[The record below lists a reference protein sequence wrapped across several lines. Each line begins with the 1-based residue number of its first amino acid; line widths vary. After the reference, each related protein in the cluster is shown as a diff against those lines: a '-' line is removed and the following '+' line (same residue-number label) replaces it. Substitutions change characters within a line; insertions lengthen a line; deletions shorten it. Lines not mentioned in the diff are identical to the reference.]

1 VDRLLLG
8 HMTTELTRRIRA
20 ELTTAVIEETRSSE
34 DTAARLRRGGEEL
47 HVLAIGPDHP
57 DCISLAQQAAQ
68 ADASLSV
75 LILCDPS
82 ERSSILKRVRFTPF
96 LGAALHVLALSGDP
110 SVAAALR
117 EACART
123 RRRRAHRAL
132 LDELDSKRSA
142 LDIAPSTLADRLRET
157 EEQYRVVVETLNDA
171 IVTIDEDSTI
181 LIANRATER
190 VFGYSPGELRG
201 RSLTELMPERLRPL
215 HVEAL
220 VRYTGSLKQRIRWD
234 RLELTGLHKAGHE
247 IPLEVS
253 FGEHLQSGRRCF
265 TGILRDVSERKLW
278 ERELQDSAAELKRR
292 NQELDAANRD
302 LEEFTSIAS
311 HDLQEP
317 LRKLVV
323 FAALLRE
330 DLAQTL
336 PEDAERD
343 LEFILEG
350 ARRMQGLVVDLLAL
364 SRAGQS
370 AMDLQRIPADAC
382 ADRALEDLEL
392 QIEESRARIERDA
405 LPEVFADFVLLTG
418 IFRNLIGNAIKFA
431 RDGPPVVRITAV
443 PLERGWVLGVRDAGI
458 GIPEDATQEIFK
470 AFRRLNSATPTEGS
484 GIGLAFCRKA
494 IERHGGRI
502 WVESVPSGGSHFRF
516 TLEAAP

>member
-1 VDRLLLG
+1 
-8 HMTTELTRRIRA
+8 MTTELVGRIRA
-20 ELTTAVIEETRSSE
+20 ELTTAVIEETRSPE
-34 DTAARLRRGGEEL
+34 DTTARLHRGGEEL

-75 LILCDPS
+75 LILCHPS
-82 ERSSILKRVRFTPF
+82 ERSSFLKRVRFTPF
-96 LGAALHVLALSGDP
+96 LGAEVQVLSLSGDA
-110 SVAAALR
+110 SVGTALR
-117 EACART
+117 EACTRT
-123 RRRRAHRAL
+123 RRRREHRAL
-132 LDELDSKRSA
+132 LDELDSKT
-142 LDIAPSTLADRLRET
+142 LDIAPRTLADRLRET

-190 VFGYSPGELRG
+190 VFGYSSGELRG

-220 VRYTGSLKQRIRWD
+220 GRYMVSLKQRIRWD

-253 FGEHLQSGRRCF
+253 FGDHMQSGRRCF
-265 TGILRDVSERKLW
+265 TGVLRDVSERKHW

-330 DLAQTL
+330 DLAQAL

-370 AMDLQRIPADAC
+370 AMELQRVPADAC

-392 QIEESRARIERDA
+392 QIEESRARIERDV
-405 LPEVFADFVLLTG
+405 LPEVFGDFVLLTG

-431 RDGPPVVRITAV
+431 GDRPPVVRITAER
-443 PLERGWVLGVRDAGI
+443 LERGWVLGVRDAGI
-458 GIPEDATQEIFK
+458 GIPGDATHEIFK

-502 WVESVPSGGSHFRF
+502 WVESVASGGSHFRF